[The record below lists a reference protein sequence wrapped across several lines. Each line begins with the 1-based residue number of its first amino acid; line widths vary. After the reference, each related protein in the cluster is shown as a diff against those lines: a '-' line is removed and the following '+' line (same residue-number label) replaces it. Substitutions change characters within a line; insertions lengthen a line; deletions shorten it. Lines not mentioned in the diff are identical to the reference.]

1 MANETKRQADF
12 IDMLEHC
19 RGSVLKVCLYYS
31 KHNNENFQDLYQD
44 ILCALWENW
53 PTFQGM
59 SKANTWVTSIAIKVG
74 ALKYRTHKRMPIFVE
89 LNDEVCGDIA
99 DETAI
104 PYHDILYDLIER
116 LSSEDDRQMLY
127 LYLDGKSHSEIAKA
141 FGLTTVNVRQRI
153 HRITKKLIKLNEQD
167 L

>member
-1 MANETKRQADF
+1 
-12 IDMLEHC
+12 
-19 RGSVLKVCLYYS
+19 
-31 KHNNENFQDLYQD
+31 
-44 ILCALWENW
+44 
-53 PTFQGM
+53 
-59 SKANTWVTSIAIKVG
+59 
-74 ALKYRTHKRMPIFVE
+74 MPIFVE

-99 DETAI
+99 DETDI

>member
-31 KHNNENFQDLYQD
+31 KRNNENFQDLYQD

-74 ALKYRTHKRMPIFVE
+74 ALKYRTHKRMPILVE

-116 LSSEDDRQMLY
+116 LSSEDDRRMLY

>member
-31 KHNNENFQDLYQD
+31 KRNNENFQDLYQD

-74 ALKYRTHKRMPIFVE
+74 ALKSRTHKRMPIFVE

>member
-31 KHNNENFQDLYQD
+31 KR
-44 ILCALWENW
+44 
-53 PTFQGM
+53 
-59 SKANTWVTSIAIKVG
+59 AIKVG

-99 DETAI
+99 DETTI

>member
-1 MANETKRQADF
+1 MGKLANFPGHEQSQHLGHKHRHQGRC
-12 IDMLEHC
+12 LEIPHP
-19 RGSVLKVCLYYS
+19 
-31 KHNNENFQDLYQD
+31 QTD
-44 ILCALWENW
+44 A
-53 PTFQGM
+53 P
-59 SKANTWVTSIAIKVG
+59 
-74 ALKYRTHKRMPIFVE
+74 
-89 LNDEVCGDIA
+89 

>member
-1 MANETKRQADF
+1 
-12 IDMLEHC
+12 
-19 RGSVLKVCLYYS
+19 
-31 KHNNENFQDLYQD
+31 
-44 ILCALWENW
+44 
-53 PTFQGM
+53 
-59 SKANTWVTSIAIKVG
+59 
-74 ALKYRTHKRMPIFVE
+74 MPIFVE